1 MKKAFLRTDSVL
13 VKFRSGVAVYVLLMQ
28 EDGSTFELR
37 GAVMWRWLSELGQHL
52 KIYPKPSASSPQTS
66 LAFTRP
72 KGSSNGQ

>member
-1 MKKAFLRTDSVL
+1 MKKAFLLTDSVL

-37 GAVMWRWLSELGQHL
+37 GAEMWRWLNELGQHL
-52 KIYPKPSASSPQTS
+52 KIYPKPSASSQQTS

-72 KGSSNGQ
+72 RRVSDGE